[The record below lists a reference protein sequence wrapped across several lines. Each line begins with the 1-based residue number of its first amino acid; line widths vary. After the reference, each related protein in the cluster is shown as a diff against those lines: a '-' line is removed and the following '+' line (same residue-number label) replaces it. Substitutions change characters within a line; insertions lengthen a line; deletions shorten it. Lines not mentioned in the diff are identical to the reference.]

1 MPLQHTNASLDRVE
15 LNAWF
20 DVRRRE
26 VGQDVV
32 AQLAR
37 KDVVLLGEVHDNAEH
52 HRWQLNTLNDLLAIR
67 LNMAIGFEMFPRRV
81 QGTLDRWCRGDLNEA
96 DFLREVDWEKIW
108 GFDAELYLPL
118 FNFARINKLP
128 MMALNVDR
136 ETNRR
141 VAAGEGQLVP
151 EAREGV
157 GEPAPASAT
166 YRARL
171 LKWFGQHP
179 MASASGMDMGRFERF
194 VRAQLFWDRAMAEA
208 IARGGGRAHQLKV
221 AIMGSG
227 HIEYGDGVPSQL
239 AALAIYNVG
248 TALPWP
254 NDADYPISSPP
265 VADFLFGVAQS

>member
-1 MPLQHTNASLDRVE
+1 MPLQRTSTSLDRVQ

-26 VGQDVV
+26 VGQDVA
-32 AQLAR
+32 AQLAQR
-37 KDVVLLGEVHDNAEH
+37 DVVLLGEVHDNAEH

-67 LNMAIGFEMFPRRV
+67 RGMAVGFEMFPRRV
-81 QGTLDRWCRGDLNEA
+81 QGTLDRWCRGDLNEV
-96 DFLREVDWEKIW
+96 DFLRKVDWEKIW

-118 FNFARINKLP
+118 FNFARIKQLP
-128 MMALNVDR
+128 MIALNVDR

-141 VAAGEGQLVP
+141 VAVGEGRLEA

-157 GEPAPASAT
+157 GEPAPPSGT

-171 LKWFGQHP
+171 LEWFGQHP
-179 MASASGMDMGRFERF
+179 MASANAMDIARFERF

-208 IARGGGRAHQLKV
+208 IARGRGGAHQLTV

-239 AALAIYNVG
+239 AALAIDNVG

-254 NDADYPISSPP
+254 TDLDCPISNPP
-265 VADFLFGVAQS
+265 VANFLFGVA